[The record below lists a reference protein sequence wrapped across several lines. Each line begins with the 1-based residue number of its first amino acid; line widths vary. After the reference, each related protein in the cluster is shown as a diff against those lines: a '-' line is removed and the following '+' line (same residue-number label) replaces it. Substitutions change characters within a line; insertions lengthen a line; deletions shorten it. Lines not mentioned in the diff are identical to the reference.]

1 MKISQRED
9 YHGIQKKMNISISTY
24 NDKIT
29 CNISTM
35 TNEHHKNFAKD
46 VNEEIECAN
55 KIRYIVLMK
64 IMCFFL
70 KYVRKKMMKLL
81 RKIKIRNRD
90 DYINK

>member
-1 MKISQRED
+1 
-9 YHGIQKKMNISISTY
+9 MNISISTY

-46 VNEEIECAN
+46 DNEEIECTN

-64 IMCFFL
+64 IMCFLF
-70 KYVRKKMMKLL
+70 KVCKKK
-81 RKIKIRNRD
+81 D
-90 DYINK
+90 DEVTKKNKNKNKNKKQR